1 MSIGFSDK
9 QAYNQNDIRKQYK
22 SGTSDT
28 KRGANIVRISNK
40 AARATAFGLA
50 IAAAI
55 ATPFALTGC
64 DSNKNDTPSSSSSK
78 TTNAETE
85 SDSNV
90 ISKTSKDDPYA
101 TGVHHATLTVD
112 GYDPIQIT
120 LDADKAPITVSNFCK
135 LVNDGYYNGL
145 TFYRFQ
151 DGFCMQGG
159 TKGNTASGN
168 DSSLSKI
175 KGEFA
180 SNGVDNSLADN
191 FGYGTVAMART
202 SDMDSATSTFFI
214 TLCDN
219 KTAAASLDGQYAAFG
234 TIDADGMKVI
244 SQIVNDHKAAAD
256 SDTTGMGMID
266 DEGQQAKIVSV
277 VIDD

>member
-1 MSIGFSDK
+1 MRAST
-9 QAYNQNDIRKQYK
+9 NN
-22 SGTSDT
+22 
-28 KRGANIVRISNK
+28 
-40 AARATAFGLA
+40 AARAAVFGLA

-55 ATPFALTGC
+55 ATPIALTGC
-64 DSNKNDTPSSSSSK
+64 DSNKNDTTTSSSSK
-78 TTNAETE
+78 TKNAETD
-85 SDSNV
+85 SDSKV
-90 ISKTSKDDPYA
+90 ITKTSKNDPYA
-101 TGVHHATLTVD
+101 TGVHHATLTVE

-135 LVNDGYYNGL
+135 LANDGYYNGL

-180 SNGVDNSLADN
+180 SNGVANSLADN

-202 SDMDSATSTFFI
+202 SDTDSATSTFFI
-214 TLCDN
+214 TLCDD

-234 TIDADGMKVI
+234 TIDSNGMSVI
-244 SQIVNDHKAAAD
+244 SRIVEDHKAAAD
-256 SDTTGMGMID
+256 SDTTGMGMIS
-266 DEGQQAKIVSV
+266 DEGQQAKISSIT
-277 VIDD
+277 IDD

>member
-1 MSIGFSDK
+1 MTAI
-9 QAYNQNDIRKQYK
+9 
-22 SGTSDT
+22 
-28 KRGANIVRISNK
+28 NK
-40 AARATAFGLA
+40 VAKIATLGLA
-50 IAAAI
+50 IAAA
-55 ATPFALTGC
+55 ATPLVLTGC
-64 DSNKNDTPSSSSSK
+64 DSGNTNASSTKSDKTDSSK
-78 TTNAETE
+78 NAASEKSSKVVT
-85 SDSNV
+85 
-90 ISKTSKDDPYA
+90 KTSKDDPYA

-135 LVNDGYYNGL
+135 LANDGYYNGL

-168 DSSLSKI
+168 DSSLDKI
-175 KGEFA
+175 KGEFS

-191 FGYGTVAMART
+191 FGYGTIAMART
-202 SDMDSATSTFFI
+202 SDVDSATSTFFV
-214 TLCDN
+214 TLCDE

-244 SQIVNDHKAAAD
+244 SQIVADHKAAAD
-256 SDTTGMGMID
+256 NDSTGMGMID
-266 DEGQQAKIVSV
+266 DEGQQAKIDSIT
-277 VIDD
+277 IDD